1 MITKHTYVG
10 GQPRPSGL
18 ETFDKLYPATGEVIA
33 KIEPTSLEQLDEVI
47 AEAAEAQKAWAA
59 LSGTERGRVL
69 LRAAKILQDRNEAL
83 SRVEV
88 MDVGKAIAEAESGDV
103 PSGPDALEYFGGI
116 ARDMPGTFHTYPGA
130 VGPCPHELDAEPA
143 IAEAGILEQRV
154 HVRVAEVRAAHLL
167 EEVAVSVVVEVGPRA
182 RVVP

>member
-18 ETFDKLYPATGEVIA
+18 EHFDKRYPATGEVIA

-88 MDVGKAIAEAESGDV
+88 MDVGKAIAEA
-103 PSGPDALEYFGGI
+103 
-116 ARDMPGTFHTYPGA
+116 MPK
-130 VGPCPHELDAEPA
+130 CPNLQTKYKPW
-143 IAEAGILEQRV
+143 LY
-154 HVRVAEVRAAHLL
+154 HLL
-167 EEVAVSVVVEVGPRA
+167 KDEQYSK
-182 RVVP
+182 

>member
-18 ETFDKLYPATGEVIA
+18 EPFDKRYPATGEVIA

-130 VGPCPHELDAEPA
+130 VGFTQRVPLGVC
-143 IAEAGILEQRV
+143 AGIGAWNYPTQIACWKAAPALAATTCVAQRSSGAGI
-154 HVRVAEVRAAHLL
+154 RPISA
-167 EEVAVSVVVEVGPRA
+167 
-182 RVVP
+182 